1 MTDRWPLWMRLDTLA
16 AYIDQTPSK
25 VRTLVSMGYLPQPE
39 VIGDVELFSRA
50 AVDESIRGR
59 GQPRENRDDADPYSQ
74 GVANAKDRVA
84 ALRLSGAKAGA

>member
-16 AYIDQTPSK
+16 SYVDLTPAK
-25 VRTLVSMGYLPQPE
+25 VRTLVQMGYLPQPE
-39 VIGDVELFSRA
+39 VIGDVERFSRT

-84 ALRLSGAKAGA
+84 ALRLPGAKAGA